1 MTAYWALGVFVGY
14 FALLLLIAWLTTRR
28 GASLSD
34 FFVASH
40 RAPWP
45 VVAYGMVGTS
55 LSGVTFISVPAAVG
69 TQSMGYL
76 QVVLGYLAG
85 YVVIATVLLPLYYR
99 LQLTSIYG
107 YLAHRFGPIGYRT
120 GAAFFLLS
128 RATGTAVR
136 LYLMA
141 MVLQFLLFGALGIP
155 LALTVA
161 GVLAMIL
168 AYTSRGGMR
177 TIVWTDTLQ
186 STALIGAVLIT
197 TALVARDLGLLSSP
211 TSVLHAVTNS
221 PHGQIF
227 FWDWAR
233 PNHFVKEFLTGLLIC
248 VVMTGL
254 DQAQMQKNLACRDL
268 SAAQKNVLSYAL
280 VLVLVN
286 AAILVLGVL
295 LYRYVAVHGIALPA
309 KSDQLYPL
317 LAFGYLG
324 PVVAVLFML
333 GLTAAAYSSADDALT
348 ALTTSIAV
356 DFMGLEQRPAA
367 EAQRLRRGIH
377 LGVTAGL
384 FLLILAI
391 DASQRSIGADWNV
404 ISVVLKLATYTY
416 GPLLGLF
423 AFGILT
429 RRRPADA
436 ALPYVAVAAP
446 LLSLLAE
453 WASPRLFGGF
463 ELGNGPL
470 LLLNG
475 ALVFLACA
483 VLPTRLPTRA
493 TPK

>member
-1 MTAYWALGVFVGY
+1 MTAPLALGVFLSY
-14 FALLLLIAWLTTRR
+14 FLLLLGIAWLTTRR
-28 GASLSD
+28 GVNLSD
-34 FFVASH
+34 FFVAGH

-45 VVAYGMVGTS
+45 IVAYGMIGTS

-69 TQSMGYL
+69 TQGMGYL

-85 YVVIATVLLPLYYR
+85 YAVIAGVLLPLYYR
-99 LQLTSIYG
+99 RQLTSIYT
-107 YLAHRFGPIGYRT
+107 YLEQRFGPRGYRT
-120 GAAFFLLS
+120 GAAFFILS

-141 MVLQFLLFGALGIP
+141 IVLQYLVFDRLGLP
-155 LALTVA
+155 LWLTVA

-168 AYTSRGGMR
+168 AYTGRGGMR

-197 TALVARDLGLLSSP
+197 TWLVARDLGLANPL
-211 TSVLHAVTNS
+211 TDVARVVAES
-221 PHGQIF
+221 PHGQAF
-227 FWDWAR
+227 FFDWNK
-233 PNHFVKEFLTGLLIC
+233 PNHFFKEFLSGLLIC

-268 SAAQKNVLSYAL
+268 RAAQWNVGSYAL

-295 LYRYVAVHGIALPA
+295 LYRYVAEHGIALPA
-309 KSDQLYPL
+309 KSDQLYPM
-317 LAFGYLG
+317 LAFEHLG

-348 ALTTSIAV
+348 ALTTSISV
-356 DFMGLEQRPAA
+356 DLLGIAHRPPDQ
-367 EAQRLRRGIH
+367 AQRLRRRVH
-377 LGVTAGL
+377 LGVTLGL
-384 FLLILAI
+384 YVLILALST
-391 DASQRSIGADWNV
+391 AERAIGADWSV
-404 ISVVLKLATYTY
+404 IAVVLKLATYTY

-429 RRRPADA
+429 SRVADDRW
-436 ALPYVAVAAP
+436 LPGLCLVAP
-446 LLSLLAE
+446 LLTLGAE
-453 WASPRLFGGF
+453 VLTPRLLGGF
-463 ELGNGPL
+463 QLGNGPL

-475 ALVFLACA
+475 ALVFVGCWL
-483 VLPTRLPTRA
+483 LRPPTSSA
-493 TPK
+493 AA